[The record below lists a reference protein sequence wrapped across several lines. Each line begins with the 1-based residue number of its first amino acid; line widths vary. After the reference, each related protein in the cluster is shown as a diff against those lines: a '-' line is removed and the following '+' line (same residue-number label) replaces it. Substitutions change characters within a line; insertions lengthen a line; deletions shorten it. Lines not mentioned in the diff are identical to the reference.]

1 MALLIADAST
11 VPGELQVALER
22 LMTGLQQHPPP
33 INYPARQ
40 GIGDDLALLTAAIET
55 GQRRHPSPA
64 PTETLIPQFWERFTG
79 DDMAYAPT
87 AIRIDL
93 GTIAYS
99 AYRRVL
105 GVPNADLF
113 HVAHRHLSA
122 ATGVEGPPTWCPSLL
137 PALNPRRDLH
147 G

>member
-64 PTETLIPQFWERFTG
+64 PTETLIPQFWERFH
-79 DDMAYAPT
+79 
-87 AIRIDL
+87 
-93 GTIAYS
+93 
-99 AYRRVL
+99 RR
-105 GVPNADLF
+105 
-113 HVAHRHLSA
+113 
-122 ATGVEGPPTWCPSLL
+122 
-137 PALNPRRDLH
+137 
-147 G
+147 